1 MVKLLE
7 CQEECALDKDLTADR
22 LRTFAIALLC
32 SLLEI
37 FEIDLTAAEIREIEQ
52 FCEDWGRK

>member
-7 CQEECALDKDLTADR
+7 CQEAKLVPEDLE
-22 LRTFAIALLC
+22 LFAIALLC

-37 FEIDLTAAEIREIEQ
+37 YEDDLSTNESIDIRH
-52 FCEDWGRK
+52 FCQDWCKK